1 MTLSPFLHGFA
12 RPAARAD
19 EFVNIVRGEGA
30 RVFDDQG
37 RSYVEGMGSLW
48 YCQIGYGRTEMGEA
62 IGKQA
67 GLLGGSHTFDMFTN
81 APAEAVCAEL
91 AALAPMPDARVFLAS
106 GGSEAVDSAIKIARQ
121 AHTQAGRPEKTVIL
135 ARTPSYHGMTY
146 GGLAATG
153 IMAHKPGFGAMLPD
167 VAHAP
172 QDDLDAIGALCAQ
185 HAGKIAAIIAEPV
198 IGAPGV
204 YPPKPGY
211 LAGLRALA
219 DQHGAYLIMDEVI
232 CGFGR
237 LGSWFGS
244 QHYGI
249 APDMV
254 TFAKGVT
261 SGYVQLGGVLMGK
274 AVREPLEA
282 DAGFLFRHGYTYGGH
297 PVACA
302 AGVTNLEIMK
312 REGLV
317 ERAKP
322 VGARLSAGL
331 QAVAAAYGD
340 KVKEV
345 RGEGAVWAV
354 GLHDGLDPAK
364 VRKEML
370 AHGAI
375 CRPIAPSTL
384 AFCPPLV
391 IDDADIDVLL
401 TALDAG
407 IGAL

>member
-1 MTLSPFLHGFA
+1 MSLSPFFHGFA
-12 RPAARAD
+12 RPAARSD
-19 EFVNIVRGEGA
+19 EFINLVRGEGA

-37 RSYVEGMGSLW
+37 RSYVEGMASLW
-48 YCQIGYGRTEMGEA
+48 YCQIGYGRAEMGEA
-62 IGKQA
+62 IGRQA
-67 GLLGGSHTFDMFTN
+67 GQLGGSHTFDMFTN
-81 APAEAVCAEL
+81 SAAEAVTAEL

-106 GGSEAVDSAIKIARQ
+106 GGSEAVDSAIKIARL
-121 AHTQAGRPEKTVIL
+121 AHTQAGHPEKTVIL

-167 VAHAP
+167 VMHAP
-172 QDDLDAIGALCAQ
+172 QNDLDAMGALCAQ
-185 HAGKIAAIIAEPV
+185 QAGKIAAIIAEPV

-219 DQHGAYLIMDEVI
+219 DQHGAYLILDEVI

-237 LGSWFGS
+237 LGSWFGA
-244 QHYGI
+244 QHFGI
-249 APDMV
+249 TPDLV

-261 SGYVQLGGVLMGK
+261 SGYVPLGGVLIGK

-282 DAGFLFRHGYTYGGH
+282 DTSFLFRHGYTYGGH

-302 AGVTNLEIMK
+302 AGVANLEIIK

-317 ERAKP
+317 ERAKH
-322 VGARLSAGL
+322 VGAYLSAGL
-331 QAVAAAYGD
+331 RTVADSHSD
-340 KVKEV
+340 KITEL
-345 RGEGAVWAV
+345 RGEGAMWAL
-354 GLHDGLDPAK
+354 GLREGLDPAK
-364 VRKEML
+364 ARMEMMK
-370 AHGAI
+370 HGAI

-391 IDDADIDVLL
+391 IEDADIDVLINGL
-401 TALDAG
+401 EHGVAAL
-407 IGAL
+407 

>member
-249 APDMV
+249 SPDMV

-391 IDDADIDVLL
+391 IEDADIDVLL